1 MIDSNNFTL
10 NISKNYID
18 ENNLKVEDVTKQL
31 DCSTGFIEMLLDY
44 EKHTNLYEE
53 QLKISMDFII
63 KISNTYNVNADKI
76 LKKLEIE
83 RIAKISYS
91 FLSSF

>member
-10 NISKNYID
+10 NISKWLSNYID

-63 KISNTYNVNADKI
+63 KI
-76 LKKLEIE
+76 
-83 RIAKISYS
+83 
-91 FLSSF
+91 